1 MTITNLTALFDM
13 PGSGGKRKRSTGS
26 ERVPGASCKR
36 STGQPQHPVVNY
48 HPGPGS
54 AIITQQ
60 LSQPQPQPPPPRPT
74 RHDQQLQILLY
85 LQKLHREQLSTPESE
100 SQIKVEHAP
109 CPAPTQTQTPQ
120 PQPIAKQPSI
130 SFLNMIHNQFQAF
143 VHPRQNTQLC
153 LTQNAQLLPT
163 PPEINAD
170 TLMDVPL
177 LRECTTDYGTEFD
190 INEDF
195 DYGQFLDL
203 QKMD

>member
-13 PGSGGKRKRSTGS
+13 PGGGGKRKRSSGS
-26 ERVPGASCKR
+26 ERVPGVSCKR

-48 HPGPGS
+48 HPGVITG
-54 AIITQQ
+54 TQQ
-60 LSQPQPQPPPPRPT
+60 LSQPPPPPRPT

-109 CPAPTQTQTPQ
+109 CPCPAPTQTQTPQ
-120 PQPIAKQPSI
+120 PQPIAKPPSI
-130 SFLNMIHNQFQAF
+130 SFLNLIHNQFQAF
-143 VHPRQNTQLC
+143 VHPRQNNIQLRQ
-153 LTQNAQLLPT
+153 TQNAQLLPT
-163 PPEINAD
+163 PPPEINAD
-170 TLMDVPL
+170 ILMDVPL

-203 QKMD
+203 QKMDD